1 MRHDTRSA
9 ALHHQRRVARRRLT
23 HQIGAP
29 ISRIKRISAT
39 PIIPGQSTILHERPT
54 PTTTFRESPGLVMA
68 AEFMN
73 LESMVFFLRYG
84 SGIVCTPMTD
94 ARADALAL

>member
-9 ALHHQRRVARRRLT
+9 ALHHQQRVARRRLA

-29 ISRIKRISAT
+29 ITRIKRISAT

-54 PTTTFRESPGLVMA
+54 PTTTFRESPGLVVGARFPQWMA
-68 AEFMN
+68 ECPEWASPALTIGTGFTA
-73 LESMVFFLRYG
+73 SMAG
-84 SGIVCTPMTD
+84 ASE
-94 ARADALAL
+94 

>member
-54 PTTTFRESPGLVMA
+54 PTTTFRESPGLDGASIRNQKARRPGADGTGRVA
-68 AEFMN
+68 RN
-73 LESMVFFLRYG
+73 SYCESELHV
-84 SGIVCTPMTD
+84 VEP
-94 ARADALAL
+94 